1 MTETEKIG
9 CLEKVRRFLIHSNI
23 FETDDIDERT
33 IHIQRWSTKV
43 YICVIFI
50 CMCVLTIQHGLYV
63 DTQLIEVK
71 NPSLESYIKLRNI
84 YPDINCPCSQI
95 SISCQLF
102 ATLTPVF
109 HPICSSEFILQTW
122 IEMLVDNMTSFRFP
136 GDFRATAS
144 TQFQTLRGLCSF
156 AQTSVN
162 NAIQSFFEQEFI
174 SGTLWNEDRWRIEI
188 GAIINEFLNSTF
200 ADVQQKISFIRS
212 FVIYNLLV
220 SAIQT
225 PTSLLIDDEN
235 DALVINSE
243 LNSFIASAI
252 DSYCT
257 CGTDNTCYFPSSFY
271 NATMV
276 NNEAYIAYWILQSQ
290 LSLVLNKWFV
300 GCWALESLFLSSFN
314 SSFLYNQTELD
325 LIATYFNWSSDVKLP
340 TALNLTE
347 SNNTN
352 STSGILDDLIETS
365 FVENMLTK
373 LNYSIYFEQCQ
384 AKSCF
389 YSIQKHSDFLYIVTS
404 LLALYGGLSI
414 ALQFLIPY
422 IVAFLIERLT
432 HRVATSVNDGE
443 SEPISFEGVK
453 KTFVPKNFI

>member
-1 MTETEKIG
+1 
-9 CLEKVRRFLIHSNI
+9 
-23 FETDDIDERT
+23 
-33 IHIQRWSTKV
+33 
-43 YICVIFI
+43 
-50 CMCVLTIQHGLYV
+50 
-63 DTQLIEVK
+63 
-71 NPSLESYIKLRNI
+71 
-84 YPDINCPCSQI
+84 
-95 SISCQLF
+95 
-102 ATLTPVF
+102 
-109 HPICSSEFILQTW
+109 
-122 IEMLVDNMTSFRFP
+122 MLVDNMTSFRFP

-174 SGTLWNEDRWRIEI
+174 SGTLLNEDRWRIEI
-188 GAIINEFLNSTF
+188 GAIINEFLNSSF
-200 ADVQQKISFIRS
+200 ADVQQKISFIRLY
-212 FVIYNLLV
+212 VIYNLLV

-225 PTSLLIDDEN
+225 PISLLIDNEN
-235 DALVINSE
+235 DSLVINSE
-243 LNSFIASAI
+243 RNSFISSAI
-252 DSYCT
+252 DFNCT
-257 CGTDNTCYFPSSFY
+257 CGYDTCYFRSSFY

-290 LSLVLNKWFV
+290 LSLVLDNWFV

-314 SSFLYNQTELD
+314 SSFLYNQTELN
-325 LIATYFNWSSDVKLP
+325 LIATYFNWSSDVTLP
-340 TALNLTE
+340 TALNLTQ

-352 STSGILDDLIETS
+352 STSGILYDLIETS
-365 FVENMLTK
+365 FVENMLTE

-389 YSIQKHSDFLYIVTS
+389 YSIQKHSDFLYMVTS

-432 HRVATSVNDGE
+432 HRFVTSVNDGE
-443 SEPISFEGVK
+443 SEPISF
-453 KTFVPKNFI
+453 